1 MRGKFTISSIKF
13 HVKFFSG
20 FLDNAVRIRDKC
32 RLFSR
37 KWHVMERCLMWQN
50 GILYLPNT
58 IQAREKLPNVHV
70 VQ

>member
-37 KWHVMERCLMWQN
+37 KWHVMERCLMWQKWN
-50 GILYLPNT
+50 FVFAKYNSST
-58 IQAREKLPNVHV
+58 
-70 VQ
+70 